1 MFKSTVSYKNDF
13 SQYSIIDEDNYT
25 VVNIEFFGEIE
36 HYPSAKEIKEH
47 MINVLE
53 NFGYDWNNT
62 TRKIT
67 VKITINVGTEFW
79 ETSKK
84 SDQYYT
90 AIVNKMT
97 LDENNVCVFIVSK
110 VDDTRLQLE
119 TCNTMQEKP
128 IAYKHAK

>member
-1 MFKSTVSYKNDF
+1 
-13 SQYSIIDEDNYT
+13 
-25 VVNIEFFGEIE
+25 
-36 HYPSAKEIKEH
+36 

-119 TCNTMQEKP
+119 TCNTM
-128 IAYKHAK
+128 